1 MYIIQRSNIKKKT
14 IINNRC
20 PLLSSAVANS
30 AVSPHQRRTR
40 DVVSASLFYFFLIIL
55 TIFYNYIF
63 IINSFNSFNN
73 NDGGLKYLSNTRY
86 RFVCRSIK
94 QYDDRSEYQLLINFG
109 WLALPDLRYR
119 FIITWLV
126 SKNGL
131 SNFLFFTF

>member
-1 MYIIQRSNIKKKT
+1 MYITQRSNIKKKT

-30 AVSPHQRRTR
+30 AVSPHQRQTR
-40 DVVSASLFYFFLIIL
+40 DVVSASLFYFFVIIL

-94 QYDDRSEYQLLINFG
+94 QYKQLCSECSLFLMNYYNFFKNYLEISYG
-109 WLALPDLRYR
+109 
-119 FIITWLV
+119 ITMQGEPMQIRRISHL
-126 SKNGL
+126 
-131 SNFLFFTF
+131 